1 MSDSTTILVIC
12 LLVAMSAYFSATE
25 TAFTSASRS
34 RLNMLADKKNKRAIK
49 VLNLLE
55 KYDKLIST
63 ILIGNNIVNILSTSL
78 ATALFITYYGNK
90 GSTISSVVM
99 TVGILIFGEITPK
112 LLAKE
117 FPERFAMFSAPYIQ
131 FLLWILLPLNAIF
144 SGWKWLLS
152 KLIRTSEDRRVTEE
166 ELLSIVEEACEEGGI
181 DAQERELIC
190 SAIEFND
197 LEVVDILTPRVNMG
211 AVALDVTYED
221 LQAAFQTSSFSRL
234 PVYAGTVDNIV
245 GIINQKDF
253 YPCTPESF
261 HLSEIMSEP
270 LFMNENAKIGYLLKI
285 LQKQKAHMA
294 IITDEYGGTLGLV
307 TMEDILEE
315 LVGEIWDEHDEVI
328 EEIAKTGENAYK
340 VLGTTPLDKVFK
352 LFDIEDEES
361 DSATVSGWVMEHFDR
376 VPAYGEDFIYENL
389 KVEVLKSDTKKV
401 DLVKI
406 TTLDEPMS
414 A

>member
-1 MSDSTTILVIC
+1 
-12 LLVAMSAYFSATE
+12 
-25 TAFTSASRS
+25 
-34 RLNMLADKKNKRAIK
+34 
-49 VLNLLE
+49 
-55 KYDKLIST
+55 
-63 ILIGNNIVNILSTSL
+63 
-78 ATALFITYYGNK
+78 
-90 GSTISSVVM
+90 
-99 TVGILIFGEITPK
+99 
-112 LLAKE
+112 
-117 FPERFAMFSAPYIQ
+117 
-131 FLLWILLPLNAIF
+131 
-144 SGWKWLLS
+144 
-152 KLIRTSEDRRVTEE
+152 
-166 ELLSIVEEACEEGGI
+166 
-181 DAQERELIC
+181 
-190 SAIEFND
+190 
-197 LEVVDILTPRVNMG
+197 
-211 AVALDVTYED
+211 
-221 LQAAFQTSSFSRL
+221 
-234 PVYAGTVDNIV
+234 
-245 GIINQKDF
+245 
-253 YPCTPESF
+253 
-261 HLSEIMSEP
+261 
-270 LFMNENAKIGYLLKI
+270 
-285 LQKQKAHMA
+285 MA